1 MHKTK
6 QHKTK
11 RNHHNTRCM
20 WFTPSVGAMSTELC
34 FIQLF
39 TKNSYDLRTQLQI
52 PAHSAAG
59 LLNNPKTAH
68 LAGGIFLLSMH
79 SATNLCALS
88 YRSFLTKPSVHSAAE
103 VIHAHSWDLTL
114 NLKTGLSF
122 ASNYH
127 HTKGFE

>member
-11 RNHHNTRCM
+11 RNHHNTRCT

-39 TKNSYDLRTQLQI
+39 TNNSSDLCTQLQI
-52 PAHSAAG
+52 PTYSAAG

-68 LAGGIFLLSMH
+68 LAADIFL
-79 SATNLCALS
+79 
-88 YRSFLTKPSVHSAAE
+88 
-103 VIHAHSWDLTL
+103 
-114 NLKTGLSF
+114 
-122 ASNYH
+122 
-127 HTKGFE
+127 